1 MSPSSLTVADYVPP
15 VLVFLLR
22 VSFQLALA
30 PYPWVYGN
38 ELFPLDMR
46 SYLCAFTSSL
56 EPVQVRLMVYKHNH
70 DMCSVSRGLNAL
82 AAGQARSVFAGMRV
96 VVFLGW
102 GLPGAG

>member
-1 MSPSSLTVADYVPP
+1 MFYHVANIFSEKQIFSPVSPSSLTVADYVPP

-56 EPVQVRLMVYKHNH
+56 EPVQVR
-70 DMCSVSRGLNAL
+70 
-82 AAGQARSVFAGMRV
+82 
-96 VVFLGW
+96 
-102 GLPGAG
+102 

>member
-1 MSPSSLTVADYVPP
+1 MLQIFVRQSSNIFPFKQIFFPVSPSSLTVADYVPP

-56 EPVQVRLMVYKHNH
+56 EPVQVR
-70 DMCSVSRGLNAL
+70 
-82 AAGQARSVFAGMRV
+82 
-96 VVFLGW
+96 
-102 GLPGAG
+102 

>member
-56 EPVQVRLMVYKHNH
+56 EPVQVRLMVSKHYH
-70 DMCSVSRGLNAL
+70 DIIYCFFSAIYHGLNV
-82 AAGQARSVFAGMRV
+82 SNIS
-96 VVFLGW
+96 
-102 GLPGAG
+102 